1 MIRFLDHQDI
11 DKGKWDQCIRQAP
24 NGNVYAFSWYL
35 DRVCKNW
42 KALVKNDYETVFP
55 LTHGKKYGI
64 QYLYQPYFAQ
74 QLGVFSK
81 GKINSSTV
89 EQFLDIISAR
99 YKFFEIVLNVSNPV
113 DLSKFEKNKNRTF
126 ELDLAGPYD
135 DICNQYSEN
144 TKRNVTKALKNQI
157 IIKKESNIE
166 ELIGLFRNNLGK
178 KIKKIKTIHYNNLRS
193 VMIEGLNRK
202 LGEVYAAYGTNGKY
216 CAGAYFL
223 FSMDSFVF
231 LFSASSPESREN
243 GAMFLIIDNF
253 IKAKAGSNYLI
264 DFQGSNIESLARFY
278 RGFGS
283 KPMEY
288 LSIRQN
294 KLPWPVRVLKR

>member
-11 DKGKWDQCIRQAP
+11 DKEKWDQCIRQTP

-55 LTHGKKYGI
+55 LTQGKKYGI

-89 EQFLDIISAR
+89 ERFLDIISAR

-113 DLSKFEKNKNRTF
+113 DSSKYEKKKNRTF
-126 ELDLAGPYD
+126 ELDLAGSYD

-144 TKRNVTKALKNQI
+144 TKRNVAKALKNQI
-157 IIKKESNIE
+157 IIKKESDIE

-193 VMIEGLNRK
+193 VMLEGLTRK
-202 LGEVYAAYGTNGKY
+202 LGEVYAAYGSDGNY
-216 CAGAYFL
+216 YAGAYFL
-223 FSMDSFVF
+223 FSMDRFIF

-243 GAMFLIIDNF
+243 GAMFLLIDNF
-253 IKAKAGSNYLI
+253 IKEKAGDNFLL